1 MTNERLLPTNQS
13 SDLPTF
19 TVIAD
24 GNQLS
29 GTDNLVGVTVIKQVN
44 KIALARLIFKD
55 GDAASEDFPLSN
67 GENLIPGKEIEI
79 TAGYHNE
86 EETIFK
92 GLIIKQSIRVKNS
105 KNSYLVVECKD
116 KSYRLSIGRQSR
128 YFTDSTDSEALEEIL
143 NSYDLEVDVES
154 TEVSHR
160 HLVQYH
166 SSDWDFMVSRAELN
180 GKLVFVDDGKITIT
194 QPDFSLDSVA
204 TLTYGANLLSL
215 DATLDAT
222 DQPETIICKAWDLAN
237 QENLEIEAT
246 PASIEEAGNIASSE
260 LSGLVSE
267 DSRQYQHTGYRP
279 SEELQAW
286 ADAQKLKNSLAKIQ
300 GSLTCQ
306 GLPQVKPGN
315 ILELAGVG
323 DRFNGKVFV
332 SGIRHEFSHGEWNL
346 HIQFGWSAEL
356 FTKENETKEM
366 PAAGLLAAVNGL
378 QIGIVSQ
385 LQDDPDGE
393 DRVLVKMPLVDAEAE
408 GSWARVA
415 CLDAGENRGSFFR
428 PEIGDEVVLGFLNDD
443 PRDPIIL
450 GMLNSSNKPAPVTA
464 SDDNPEKGFYTR
476 EELKLVF
483 NDEVKSIQL
492 ETPNGNII
500 TLSEENGGILIKDEN
515 NNKIEMTSDGIVI
528 ESAGDLTL
536 TATGDLTLEGSNVE
550 ASATGNFKAEGSGG
564 AKLSSSSTT
573 EIKGSLVNIN

>member
-1 MTNERLLPTNQS
+1 MTNPRLLPLNQS

-29 GTDNLVGVTVIKQVN
+29 GTDNLVGVTVMKQVN

-55 GDAASEDFPLSN
+55 GDAASEDFSLSN
-67 GENLIPGKEIEI
+67 GDNLIPGKEVEI

-92 GLIIKQSIRVKNS
+92 GQIIKQTIRVKNS

-116 KSYRLSIGRQSR
+116 KSYRLHIGRQSR

-143 NSYDLEVDVES
+143 NGYELEVDVES

-166 SSDWDFMVSRAELN
+166 SSDWDFIVSRSELN
-180 GKLVFVDDGKITIT
+180 GKLVFVDDGKITIA
-194 QPDFSLDSVA
+194 QLDFSLEPVA
-204 TLTYGANLLSL
+204 TLTYGANLLNL

-222 DQPETIICKAWDLAN
+222 DQAETIICTAWDLAN
-237 QENLEIEAT
+237 QENLEVEAI
-246 PASIEEAGNIASSE
+246 PAQIEEAGNIATSD

-267 DSRQYQHTGYRP
+267 DNQHYQHTGHRS

-286 ADAQKLKNSLAKIQ
+286 ANAQKLKNSLAKMQ
-300 GSLTCQ
+300 GTLTCQ

-315 ILELAGVG
+315 IIELAGVG

-332 SGIRHEFSHGEWNL
+332 SGVRHEFSHGEWNL
-346 HIQFGWSAEL
+346 HIQFGWSSEL
-356 FTKENETKEM
+356 FTEKNETKEM

-378 QIGIVSQ
+378 QIGIVTQ

-393 DRVLVKMPLVDAEAE
+393 DRVLVKMPLVDPEAE
-408 GSWARVA
+408 GTWARVA

-464 SDDNPEKGFYTR
+464 SDENPEKGFYTR

-483 NDEVKSIQL
+483 NDRVKSIQL
-492 ETPNGNII
+492 ETPNGNLVN
-500 TLSEENGGILIKDEN
+500 LSEENGGILIEDEN
-515 NNKIEMTSDGIVI
+515 GNKIAMTSDGIVM

-550 ASATGNFKAEGSGG
+550 ASATGNFQAEGSGG